1 MLLKVRRCISLEKS
15 KRARNGMREEQR
27 FLVTGTG
34 TGTSTG
40 TGTGTGV
47 TTHSWCYTPMF
58 PTLSDVVLPV
68 DMLGVASSTGS
79 ALGNVPPKEDTSR
92 CHELE
97 EF

>member
-15 KRARNGMREEQR
+15 KRARNESKGSPGNWYWYWCYNI
-27 FLVTGTG
+27 FLVL
-34 TGTSTG
+34 
-40 TGTGTGV
+40 
-47 TTHSWCYTPMF
+47 HP
-58 PTLSDVVLPV
+58 DVSYSFGCCV
-68 DMLGVASSTGS
+68 GSRS